1 MSSIERLEAMC
12 ASGHVTSYPTDSP
25 FSLCEEEGGPRTLW
39 RCAEN
44 GCGAKLMNYR
54 EVGPTAR
61 YVENSGGIGERKVVS
76 AIDAF
81 LVDIDAVCRKHGL
94 SISHEDSQG
103 GFKIQEY
110 AESLRDWL
118 NDATDAR

>member
-1 MSSIERLEAMC
+1 MSTIERLEAVC
-12 ASGHVTSYPTDSP
+12 TSGHVTSYPTDSP

-54 EVGPTAR
+54 EVGPPAR
-61 YVENSGGIGERKVVS
+61 YVQNSGDVGELKVVS

-81 LVDIDAVCRKHGL
+81 LADIDAVCRKHGL

-103 GFKIQEY
+103 GFQIEEY

-118 NDATDAR
+118 NDAMDAR

>member
-1 MSSIERLEAMC
+1 
-12 ASGHVTSYPTDSP
+12 
-25 FSLCEEEGGPRTLW
+25 
-39 RCAEN
+39 
-44 GCGAKLMNYR
+44 MNYR

-103 GFKIQEY
+103 GFRIEEY